1 MKTDSRILVTGHNG
15 LVGRALLAQ
24 LGAQGFGNVVTFPR
38 QEVDLKSPTATRWA
52 FSVWRPEFVFHCAA
66 RVGGIQANIDDPL
79 GFSRDNLAMQD
90 NVFSNAAHYGVKRL
104 VFLGSSCIYPHGCQI
119 PMKEEYLMTG
129 PFTPE
134 VEAYGLAKM
143 VGVKQ
148 CGWYRKQGHDFIAA
162 LPCNLFG
169 PHDNFNSRTAH
180 VIPGLIARMHAAKQ
194 NGEKE
199 FKVWGNGFARREFLY
214 SKDAATILMEI
225 MSTTKDLPDVMNVG
239 SGIERQIMH
248 VAYDIAELTEFKGKL
263 IFDNEAPVGASRKV
277 LDISRQDSLSPDGGG
292 FPLENFHWALDE
304 TYRSFLAGD
313 GRK

>member
-1 MKTDSRILVTGHNG
+1 VGHALCERLLSQG
-15 LVGRALLAQ
+15 HTELIRVGHD
-24 LGAQGFGNVVTFPR
+24 V
-38 QEVDLKSPTATRWA
+38 VDLRDPVATKWM
-52 FSVWRPEFVFHCAA
+52 FSVYRPEYVFHCAA
-66 RVGGIQANIDDPL
+66 RVGGIQANIDDPI

-90 NVFSNAAHYGVKRL
+90 NIFSNAAHYGVRRL

-148 CGWYRKQGHDFIAA
+148 CIWYRNQGHNFISA

-169 PHDNFNSRTAH
+169 PHDNFNPRTAH
-180 VIPGLIARMHAAKQ
+180 VIPGLMARMHAAKQ

-199 FKVWGNGFARREFLY
+199 LRVWGNGFAKREFLY
-214 SKDAATILMEI
+214 SKDVAMVLMEI
-225 MSTTKDLPDVMNVG
+225 MSTSKELPGVMNVG

-248 VAYDIAELTEFKGKL
+248 VAYDIAERIGFQGKL
-263 IFDNEAPVGASRKV
+263 LFDSEAPVGASRKV
-277 LDISRQDSLSPDGGG
+277 LDISWQSSLAE
-292 FPLENFHWALDE
+292 FPLENFYTALDE
-304 TYRSFLAGD
+304 TYRSFLAGE

>member
-1 MKTDSRILVTGHNG
+1 MQTDSRILVTGHRG
-15 LVGRALLAQ
+15 LVGSALCERL
-24 LGAQGFGNVVTFPR
+24 LGQGYTELIRVGHDV
-38 QEVDLKSPTATRWA
+38 VDLRDPVATKWM
-52 FSVWRPEFVFHCAA
+52 FSVYRPEYVFHCAA

-119 PMKEEYLMTG
+119 PMKEEFLMTG

-143 VGVKQ
+143 VGVRQ
-148 CGWYRKQGHDFIAA
+148 CSWYRDQGHDFIAA

-169 PHDNFNSRTAH
+169 PHDNFNPRTAH

-214 SKDAATILMEI
+214 SKDAAMILQEI
-225 MSTTKDLPDVMNVG
+225 MNTTKDVHDVINVG

-248 VAYDIAELTEFKGKL
+248 VAYDIAERVGFQGKL
-263 IFDNEAPVGASRKV
+263 LFDSEAPVGASRKV
-277 LDISRQDSLSPDGGG
+277 LDVSRQEAIAE
-292 FPLENFHWALDE
+292 FPLENFFTALDE
-304 TYRSFLAGD
+304 TYRSFLAGE